1 VQNITAQGLTD
12 VGQQRDH
19 NEDAFACDDDM
30 GFYVVCDGMGGHASG
45 EVASSLAVAEVMRLV
60 GERLHAAG
68 SGEVSEALIRDAV
81 GYANER
87 VFVQGMK
94 DAKTEGM
101 GTTIVA
107 LLPRAEE
114 IVLAHVGD
122 SRIYRLNL
130 TGRLDLLTR
139 DHSLLNEKIDTGELS
154 TADDIAGFKQTNVIS
169 RALGVSDVVKVD
181 TRRVPRR
188 RGDIF
193 LLCTDG
199 LTDLVDDDDIQAVL
213 EGNRQDLTEALDC
226 LVRMSNARGGK
237 DNITVLAVRVDDD
250 DEFLAETIQNTS
262 EAFEQEEADATLPES
277 SREEE
282 EVFSETETTP
292 NIPRVSSSKRT
303 PGKPAKKVRS
313 KIPPVQVV
321 SGSTEVAG
329 PGPAPR
335 WADGPS
341 PPTVVVKDESGG

>member
-1 VQNITAQGLTD
+1 VQKITAHGLTD

-19 NEDAFACDDDM
+19 NEDAFACDDGM
-30 GFYVVCDGMGGHASG
+30 GLYIVCDGMGGHASG
-45 EVASSLAVAEVMRLV
+45 EVASSLAVSEVMRLV

-107 LLPRAEE
+107 LLPRPEE

-139 DHSLLNEKIDTGELS
+139 DHSLLNEKIDAGELS
-154 TADDIAGFKQTNVIS
+154 TADEIAGFTQTNVIS

-188 RGDIF
+188 PGDVF

-199 LTDLVDDDDIQAVL
+199 LTDLVGDEDIQAVL
-213 EGNRQDLTEALDC
+213 DGNRDDLAEALDC

-237 DNITVLAVRVDDD
+237 DNITVLAVRVDDE
-250 DEFLAETIQNTS
+250 DESLTETIQNAS
-262 EAFEQEEADATLPES
+262 EIDDDVDITVPHGPH
-277 SREEE
+277 EEE
-282 EVFSETETTP
+282 EVLSETETTP
-292 NIPRVSSSKRT
+292 NIPQVSSPRT
-303 PGKPAKKVRS
+303 PPGKSAKKAHA
-313 KIPPVQVV
+313 KIPAVQVQ
-321 SGSTEVAG
+321 SGSVEIAG
-329 PGPAPR
+329 RGEAPG
-335 WADGPS
+335 WAEEESLPS
-341 PPTVVVKDESGG
+341 VVVTDDQES